1 MNSENISKAIETE
14 AQYHETSKILSAKKR
29 PPAILRLLMNSF
41 ESYRQARKFG
51 WSRPWN
57 KVGLMN
63 FQSFKLNTSEYT
75 WFVQSA
81 QTLLQANALDLPEEA
96 QVFVLELL
104 ADTTLMGFIFTHE
117 YSCDGQK
124 YEGATLSLGRKNNKR
139 YRDRIDIIVESPVI
153 EGISQGVQRCRIFID
168 PYQPGDKKT
177 LWQGELK
184 AAEHPLIEDL
194 FAALSYISWHWNGDN
209 KYIWDHWTSA
219 YIDYFGERQWAL
231 PRSYFFISPSAHA
244 QIKMPLPETFQ
255 LALQNR
261 V

>member
-1 MNSENISKAIETE
+1 MNTEKFSKAIENE

-57 KVGLMN
+57 KVDLMN
-63 FQSFKLNTSEYT
+63 FQSFKLNTNEYP

-81 QTLLQANALDLPEEA
+81 QTLLQSNAIVLPEEA
-96 QVFVLELL
+96 QTFVAELL
-104 ADTTLMGFIFTHE
+104 SEQKLMAFIFVHE
-117 YSCDGQK
+117 YTCDGKK

-153 EGISQGVQRCRIFID
+153 EGVSMGVQRCRIFID
-168 PYQPGDKKT
+168 PYKADHKEP

-194 FAALSYISWHWNGDN
+194 FAALSHISWHWNGN
-209 KYIWDHWTSA
+209 KKHIWDHWTSA
-219 YIDYFGERQWAL
+219 YIDYFGERQWSL

-244 QIKMPLPETFQ
+244 HIKMPLPE
-255 LALQNR
+255 ALQLDGTGR
-261 V
+261 L